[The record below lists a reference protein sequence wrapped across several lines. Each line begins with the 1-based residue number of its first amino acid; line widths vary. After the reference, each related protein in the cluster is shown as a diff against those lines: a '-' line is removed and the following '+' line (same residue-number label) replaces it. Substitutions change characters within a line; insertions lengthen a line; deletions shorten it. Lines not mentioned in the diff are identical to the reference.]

1 MHDSNDNNPKVM
13 IVGAG
18 IGGLMLALLLEK
30 AGIRYDVFERSATL
44 KPYGGG
50 MTVGPNILPVFEQL
64 GLYEEILNISLRGR
78 TMDIYTEDMIM
89 IGSFGSQDY
98 RDLGYDGLLF
108 SRPQL
113 HALLLSKVPRSR
125 IHYGKRMLSI
135 RQGGNGVLIR
145 CADGGTH
152 EGDILVG
159 ADGANSAVRQN
170 LYEQLQK
177 EKTLPLNDTFSMNVG
192 YSCLVGTTDS
202 LDLEKYAVLKE
213 DFSSFAVVTA
223 KDKPHSWTT
232 ITVPDKKITWGV
244 VVQLQSR
251 EDTTLR
257 NSDWSSESIDST
269 IAQVAHH
276 KVPFGGTLGDLIE
289 ATPKDLISKVY
300 LEEKLF
306 ETWSHERVVLIGD
319 ACHKMLPSSGQGA
332 INAMQDAV
340 ILANCLYDLKSTSL
354 EDVDAALKD
363 YKEQR
368 YPHAKQQVGI
378 SSTTGKILYGQTW
391 NERLW
396 RKVVFSLR
404 FKWFERIVLAKT
416 LAYRPQATFLPWAEK
431 RGTLP
436 IMPQQISTRY
446 KNIASF

>member
-1 MHDSNDNNPKVM
+1 MHGSNDSNPKVM

-30 AGIRYDVFERSATL
+30 AGIQYDIFERSTTL

-50 MTVGPNILPVFEQL
+50 MTVGPSILPVFEQL

-78 TMDIYTEDMIM
+78 TMDIYREDMTM
-89 IGSFGSQDY
+89 VGSLGSQDY
-98 RDLGYDGLLF
+98 RECVGYDGLLF

-113 HALLLSKVPRSR
+113 HTLLLSKIPEMR

-145 CADGGTH
+145 CADGSTH

-159 ADGANSAVRQN
+159 ADGVNSAVRQN

-177 EKTLPLNDTFSMNVG
+177 EKALPLNDTLSMNVG

-202 LDLEKYAVLKE
+202 LSQEKYAALKD
-213 DFSSFAVVTA
+213 DFSNFAVVTA
-223 KDKPHSWTT
+223 NGKSHSWTT
-232 ITVPDKKITWGV
+232 ITVPDKKISWGV
-244 VVQLQSR
+244 VIQLQSR
-251 EDTTLR
+251 EDATFR
-257 NSDWSSESIDST
+257 NPDWGSESIDST
-269 IAQVAHH
+269 LAQVAHY
-276 KVPFGGTLGDLIE
+276 KVPFGGTLGDLIK
-289 ATPKDLISKVY
+289 ATPRNLISKVY

-306 ETWSHERVVLIGD
+306 ETWNYGRVVLIGD

-354 EDVDAALKD
+354 EDVDVALKD

-368 YPHAKQQVGI
+368 YPHAKQQVDI
-378 SSTTGKILYGQTW
+378 SSITGKILYGQTW

-396 RKVVFSLR
+396 RKVVFTLR
-404 FKWFERIVLAKT
+404 FKWFQKIALTKALT
-416 LAYRPQATFLPWAEK
+416 YRPQATFLPWAEK

-436 IMPQQISTRY
+436 LLPQQIST
-446 KNIASF
+446 